1 MLPDVFRP
9 ILQPRAAAMYHEL
22 GCESVRAPP
31 LQSKG
36 VENGK
41 SAMSFLV
48 PGGPGVQAQNAATYS
63 LIIKQLNAQDVQLL
77 PSLAA
82 KLVPIIMA
90 TKLTAALDRIAPV
103 VQNGNA
109 DGLFLTDG
117 WEAGLAQVF
126 QMAPENGIS
135 PDAVQYMGLTR
146 WDVRPD
152 GFNLPGMG

>member
-1 MLPDVFRP
+1 MRRSTWWLPLCGCWCAASAECDVECRQLLAETLCAEVLQLRPDGHEDDASAKPEVASEYGKAPGRARLMLPDVFRP

-63 LIIKQLNAQDVQLL
+63 LIIKQLNARL
-77 PSLAA
+77 SSACSTSA
-82 KLVPIIMA
+82 
-90 TKLTAALDRIAPV
+90 R
-103 VQNGNA
+103 
-109 DGLFLTDG
+109 
-117 WEAGLAQVF
+117 
-126 QMAPENGIS
+126 
-135 PDAVQYMGLTR
+135 R
-146 WDVRPD
+146 R
-152 GFNLPGMG
+152 